1 MLYRYRIIPESP
13 LITPLMSD
21 TFFGHFCWAIRFR
34 EGEDYLADLLGYYG
48 NDRAAPV
55 LFSSA
60 FVSGRLPRPTLPSM
74 RREQIREFVRK
85 HFGEDKREVFGGLSR
100 IKTWSKHRYVPVERW
115 LRLKDDYSEE
125 KLYESFA
132 AGNITADQEA
142 FEIEVA
148 ASNMIDRVSGTVP
161 QEGGGLFQREKIW
174 YHQGV
179 ALDMYV
185 EINREELVSLTS
197 WFLTEYLPKSG
208 FGADK
213 SVGMGCLTI
222 TPDESF
228 DPEIF
233 EVKDPNARLSLSLA
247 SFPGMNAYPAFYR
260 LMTKFGK
267 LGGTFAV
274 VSPTGGDPNP
284 FKKPIL
290 MYEPGAVFFC
300 SSSLSDRPLLSRI
313 HSDSRIRHCGVPI
326 TLPFRISE
334 EERYVPRT
342 A

>member
-1 MLYRYRIIPESP
+1 MLYRYRITPRSP
-13 LITPLMSD
+13 LMTHLMSD
-21 TFFGHFCWAIRFR
+21 TFFGHFCWAVRFR
-34 EGEDYLADLLGYYG
+34 EGESYLTDLLGSYG
-48 NDRAAPV
+48 DERAAPV

-60 FVSGRLPRPTLPSM
+60 FVSGRLPRPTLPPM
-74 RREQIREFVRK
+74 RRDRVREFVRK
-85 HFGEDKREVFGGLSR
+85 HFGEEKREVFGGLSR
-100 IKTWSKHRYVPVERW
+100 IRSWSKHRYVSVEQW
-115 LRLKDDYSEE
+115 LRLKEDYSEE
-125 KLYESFA
+125 KLYESYV
-132 AGNITADQEA
+132 AGKVLPDAEA

-148 ASNMIDRVSGTVP
+148 ASNMIERVSGTVP
-161 QEGGGLFQREKIW
+161 HEGGGLFQREKIW

-179 ALDMYV
+179 GLDLYV
-185 EINREELVSLTS
+185 EINREEMVSLTS
-197 WFLTEYLPKSG
+197 WFLTDYLPESG

-213 SVGMGCLTI
+213 SVGMGGLTI
-222 TPDESF
+222 TRDGSF

-233 EVKDPNARLSLSLA
+233 EVNDPNARLSLSLT
-247 SFPGMNAYPAFYR
+247 SFPGMNTYPAFYR

-300 SSSLSDRPLLSRI
+300 SRSLNDRALLSKI
-313 HSDSRIRHCGVPI
+313 HSDSRIRHCGIPI